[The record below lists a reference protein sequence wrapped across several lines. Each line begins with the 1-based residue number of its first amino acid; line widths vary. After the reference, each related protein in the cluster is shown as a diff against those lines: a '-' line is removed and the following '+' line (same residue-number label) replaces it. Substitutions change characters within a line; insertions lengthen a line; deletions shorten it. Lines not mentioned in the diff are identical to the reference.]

1 MKNLTII
8 SGSFEAK
15 NILNIPFPST
25 LTRKMNREAKELT
38 KEKYKGRRDLCQLP
52 SRAQPSRVAS

>member
-15 NILNIPFPST
+15 NTLNIPFPTT
-25 LTRKMNREAKELT
+25 LTRKMNREGKELT
-38 KEKYKGRRDLCQLP
+38 KEKNKGRKDWQLP
-52 SRAQPSRVAS
+52 AAAIQSSILIL